1 MPPFY
6 LSPGLLPTSPNSA
19 VLVSSC
25 RDSWLLFLGVHSP
38 DGGVNC
44 VFQTGAVAE
53 GSGGQRLSGG
63 GGGGSV
69 QPTDP
74 GKVVGPVP
82 GNFHI

>member
-1 MPPFY
+1 M
-6 LSPGLLPTSPNSA
+6 
-19 VLVSSC
+19 
-25 RDSWLLFLGVHSP
+25 
-38 DGGVNC
+38 
-44 VFQTGAVAE
+44 FQTGAVAE

-74 GKVVGPVP
+74 GKVMGPVP